1 MLFMT
6 KRDGL
11 AIFFGATMATGML
24 ATGQA
29 VAADDSAADGI
40 SQGIG
45 VSASSYKYVEDNFMS
60 LKGPLLGFD
69 YGVRFALAGGWFVK
83 GDVRYSRGK
92 VDYESEGSGTAEN
105 NTTWYLEPRL
115 LAGYDF
121 AFGSHTLGPYTGL
134 GFRYLYHDGRGTTST
149 GDIGYRR
156 ESRYFYLP
164 LGLVHRWS
172 FGERSS
178 LTTTI
183 EYDYLLE
190 GRQTSE
196 LNDGAGLVG
205 TPAGTTLVYVEA
217 AKNDQKTGHGWR
229 GSVMLNFGNWSMGP
243 YATYWRISTSEP
255 DQAWALD
262 DAGSWW
268 IITGV
273 EPKNK
278 TTEAGFKAH
287 YLF

>member
-1 MLFMT
+1 MT

-11 AIFFGATMATGML
+11 AMFFGATMTLGAL
-24 ATGQA
+24 ATGDA
-29 VAADDSAADGI
+29 IAAEDSAADGI
-40 SQGIG
+40 SQEIG
-45 VSASSYKYVEDNFMS
+45 VSASSYKYIEDNFMS

-83 GDVRYSRGK
+83 GDVRYARGD
-92 VDYESEGSGTAEN
+92 VDYDSEGSGTAKN

-121 AFGSHTLGPYTGL
+121 ALGNHTLGPYTGL
-134 GFRYLYHDGRGTTST
+134 GFRYLFHDGRGRTSV

-156 ESRYFYLP
+156 ESRYLYLP
-164 LGLVHRWS
+164 LGLAHRWS

-183 EYDYLLE
+183 EYDYLIE

-196 LNDGAGLVG
+196 LNDGAGQVG
-205 TPAGTTLVYVEA
+205 TPAGTTLVYIEA
-217 AKNDQKTGHGWR
+217 AKNDQKSGHGWR
-229 GSVMLNFGNWSMGP
+229 GSIMLNVGNWSMGP
-243 YATYWRISTSEP
+243 YATYWRISTSEV

-278 TTEAGFKAH
+278 TTEAGFKAR